1 MDALFATPQGKKTW
15 IVRIPR
21 ESRYRAAVHHL
32 LRPLGFSAAGDS
44 THLRWFVREEAPA
57 ALKSKV
63 RGIVGANAV
72 VN

>member
-1 MDALFATPQGKKTW
+1 M
-15 IVRIPR
+15 RIPR

-32 LRPLGFSAAGDS
+32 LRPHGFSAAGDS

-57 ALKSKV
+57 KLKTKV
-63 RGIVGANAV
+63 RNIVGGAPV